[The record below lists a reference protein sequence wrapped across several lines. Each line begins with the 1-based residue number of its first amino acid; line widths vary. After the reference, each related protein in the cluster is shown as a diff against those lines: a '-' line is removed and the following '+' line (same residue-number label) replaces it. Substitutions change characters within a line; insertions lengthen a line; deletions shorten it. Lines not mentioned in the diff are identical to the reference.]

1 VLVERCFA
9 LENATRG
16 QSTRATRQCFSR
28 YSIYFRAS
36 VIAGGFRQQRRNAIA
51 ASGTSLNNADAAFG
65 GLAKGPALFAVPI
78 TERAPSSFSKILCG
92 YSQDGNAGSSGVII
106 SLSCPDREAISGARM
121 VNVALEKVVVQIS
134 ADSVTSKDVCVSS
147 AVDGAKLFSIP
158 SDVFSDAMLSV
169 DAELG
174 YRLASNSNLRR
185 LSGGAS
191 EGAFSIKIASS
202 SSPFLEPSSIGLLAI
217 VLLAPGIFAFK
228 QGSACGAWRGPDQVN
243 PRLPAAQLENIWERT
258 SAKMGIVL
266 ER

>member
-9 LENATRG
+9 LERATWG
-16 QSTRATRQCFSR
+16 EGTCATRQCFSR
-28 YSIYFRAS
+28 EAIYFRDS
-36 VIAGGFRQQRRNAIA
+36 LIAGGFRQQRRNVIA

-78 TERAPSSFSKILCG
+78 TERAPGSISKILCG
-92 YSQDGNAGSSGVII
+92 YFQDGSAGSSGVIL
-106 SLSCPDREAISGARM
+106 SLSSPDLEAISGARM
-121 VNVALEKVVVQIS
+121 INVSLEKVVVQIS
-134 ADSVTSKDVCVSS
+134 ADPVTGKDVCVSS
-147 AVDGAKLFSIP
+147 AVDGARLFSIP
-158 SDVFSDAMLSV
+158 SDVFSQAMLSV

-185 LSGGAS
+185 LSGGVS
-191 EGAFSIKIASS
+191 EAAFSIKIVSS
-202 SSPFLEPSSIGLLAI
+202 SAPFLEPSSIGLLAI

-228 QGSACGAWRGPDQVN
+228 QGSAFGTWRGPDQVSH
-243 PRLPAAQLENIWERT
+243 RLPAAQPENIWERP